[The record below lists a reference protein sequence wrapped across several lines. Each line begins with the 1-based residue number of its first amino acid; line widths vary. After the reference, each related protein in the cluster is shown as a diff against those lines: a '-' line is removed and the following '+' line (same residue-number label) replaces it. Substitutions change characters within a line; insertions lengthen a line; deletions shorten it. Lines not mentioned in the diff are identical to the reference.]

1 VRRAF
6 LPLLAALLLALGLAA
21 AGCGGG
27 GGNANPEPPG
37 TTGTTGTTETTDTE
51 DGFTDTTE
59 TIVGTTDAYKTGQA
73 ICGNNPIEILAQQYG
88 VKPTAAAVAKAVSLQ
103 FTSARDRKDAEAGCL
118 AALKGQK

>member
-1 VRRAF
+1 MRRASLPF
-6 LPLLAALLLALGLAA
+6 LTALLLAAGGGV

-27 GGNANPEPPG
+27 GDGNANPRP
-37 TTGTTGTTETTDTE
+37 GTTETTETE
-51 DGFTDTTE
+51 TETGFTDTTE

-88 VKPTAAAVAKAVSLQ
+88 VKADPAAVAKAVSLQ

-118 AALKGQK
+118 AALEVQA